1 MNLTRLGPQ
10 PAAMAGVDFM
20 VMVSGIKTQGLRLR
34 NVACAAVAG
43 FVLMANPAASAGS
56 FDLSLRWNGPEA
68 THPIEG
74 SWPTVAGQEY
84 FIETTSDLGAWL
96 LLPFMGVGD
105 GATAFQPLS
114 WDTASKQFF
123 RVWQLPPQSAARP
136 WVTAEAV
143 TSLASRHLFR
153 SALIGRPVSFHAMM
167 PPSYDT
173 ETARR
178 YPVLYWLHGSDGGTA
193 GIASL
198 SQFFRDA
205 MVNGQMP
212 HAIVVMA
219 NGLPNSMWC
228 DSKNGTSPVESIFIG
243 ELIPH
248 VDRTFRTM
256 ASRAGRVVEGFS
268 MGGHGAGRFGLKYAD
283 VFRACSLLGAGPLQL
298 DFLEDDPDL
307 APIESRRRLFEAV
320 YHSDNDY
327 YLAQHPQTWATAR
340 AGQLPPDHRIR
351 IKVGTADSLLA
362 NNRKLRDHL
371 VSAGIA
377 HDYLELPGVGHD
389 ALPTLSGGANQWQ
402 FYREVLGA
410 TD

>member
-1 MNLTRLGPQ
+1 MNTARTTLLM
-10 PAAMAGVDFM
+10 ALAMAATAPG
-20 VMVSGIKTQGLRLR
+20 
-34 NVACAAVAG
+34 
-43 FVLMANPAASAGS
+43 
-56 FDLSLRWNGPEA
+56 FDLSLNWNGPEA

-74 SWPTVAGQEY
+74 SWPTVTGQEY
-84 FIETTSDLGAWL
+84 FIETTSDLAAWS
-96 LLPFMGVGD
+96 LLPFTEVGD
-105 GATAFQPLS
+105 GATALEPLP
-114 WDTASKQFF
+114 WDSASKQFF

-136 WVTAEAV
+136 WVTSEAV

-173 ETARR
+173 EPDRR
-178 YPVLYWLHGSDGGTA
+178 YPVLYWLHGSDGGTG

-228 DSKNGTSPVESIFIG
+228 DSKNGTSPVESIIIG

-248 VDRTFRTM
+248 VDRTFRTI

-283 VFRACSLLGAGPLQL
+283 LFRACSLLGAGPLQL
-298 DFLEDDPDL
+298 DFLEDDPNL

-320 YHSDNDY
+320 YDSDNDY
-327 YLAQHPQTWATAR
+327 YLAQHPHQGRRGGQSAGQQPQTAR
-340 AGQLPPDHRIR
+340 PPRIAGHRPRLPRIAR
-351 IKVGTADSLLA
+351 GGTRRTADPQRGCKPVAILP
-362 NNRKLRDHL
+362 RDPRRDRI
-371 VSAGIA
+371 V
-377 HDYLELPGVGHD
+377 PG
-389 ALPTLSGGANQWQ
+389 LN
-402 FYREVLGA
+402 
-410 TD
+410 

>member
-1 MNLTRLGPQ
+1 
-10 PAAMAGVDFM
+10 MALA
-20 VMVSGIKTQGLRLR
+20 GISLMASSS
-34 NVACAAVAG
+34 ACAQ
-43 FVLMANPAASAGS
+43 S
-56 FDLSLRWNGPEA
+56 FALSVRWNGPEA

-74 SWPTVAGQEY
+74 SWPTVTGQEY
-84 FIETTSDLGAWL
+84 FIETTSDLATWS
-96 LLPFMGVGD
+96 LLPFMEVGD
-105 GATAFQPLS
+105 GATALEPLPWES
-114 WDTASKQFF
+114 ASKQFF
-123 RVWQLPPQSAARP
+123 RVWQLPPQSAAQP
-136 WVTAEAV
+136 WVTSEAV

-173 ETARR
+173 EPGRR
-178 YPVLYWLHGSDGGTA
+178 YPVLYWLHGSDGGTG

-198 SQFFRDA
+198 CQFFRDA

-228 DSKNGTSPVESIFIG
+228 DSKNGTSPVESIIIG
-243 ELIPH
+243 ELIPQ
-248 VDRTFRTM
+248 VDRTFRTI

-283 VFRACSLLGAGPLQL
+283 LFRACSLLGAGPLQL
-298 DFLEDDPDL
+298 DFLESDPNL

-320 YHSDNDY
+320 YDSDNDY
-327 YLAQHPQTWATAR
+327 YLAQHPQTWATTR
-340 AGQLPPDHRIR
+340 AGQLPSDHRIR

-371 VSAGIA
+371 VSLGIA

-389 ALPTLSGGANQWQ
+389 ALPTLSGGANQWE
-402 FYREVLGA
+402 FYQEVLGA
-410 TD
+410 TE

>member
-1 MNLTRLGPQ
+1 
-10 PAAMAGVDFM
+10 MAGIALTA
-20 VMVSGIKTQGLRLR
+20 SS
-34 NVACAAVAG
+34 
-43 FVLMANPAASAGS
+43 AASASG

-68 THPIEG
+68 THPIEA

-84 FIETTSDLGAWL
+84 FIETTSDLATWS
-96 LLPFMGVGD
+96 LLPFTEVGD
-105 GATAFQPLS
+105 GATALEPLP
-114 WDTASKQFF
+114 WDSASKQFF
-123 RVWQLPPQSAARP
+123 RVWQLPPQSAAQP
-136 WVTAEAV
+136 WVTSEAV

-167 PPSYDT
+167 PPYYDT

-178 YPVLYWLHGSDGGTA
+178 YPVLYWLHGSDGGTG

-198 SQFFRDA
+198 CQFFRDA

-228 DSKNGTSPVESIFIG
+228 DSKNGTSPVESIIIG
-243 ELIPH
+243 ELIPQ
-248 VDRTFRTM
+248 VDRTFRTI

-283 VFRACSLLGAGPLQL
+283 LFRACSLLGAGPLQL
-298 DFLEDDPDL
+298 DFLEDDPNL

-320 YHSDNDY
+320 YDSDNDY
-327 YLAQHPQTWATAR
+327 YLAQHPQTWATTR
-340 AGQLPPDHRIR
+340 AGQLPSDHRIR
-351 IKVGTADSLLA
+351 IKVGAADSLLA

-371 VSAGIA
+371 VSLGIA

-389 ALPTLSGGANQWQ
+389 ALPTLSGGANQWE
-402 FYREVLGA
+402 FYQEVLGA
-410 TD
+410 TE